1 MPKFNLLNKLLLLT
15 LLPLLIILISI
26 MSVSYTVEVDALD
39 HDIAEFRSALIKER
53 KQQLKEVTEVAA
65 SIVSYQTSLADKG
78 DIKGALRDITF
89 GNAGYFYIY
98 DTQGVNVFHALKP
111 ELEGKKLLD
120 MTDSKGNKIIVGL
133 LNAAQKGDGIFSYFY
148 QKPGS
153 PINIEKLG
161 YAIMLPGTNWM
172 LGTGAYID
180 DIDAVINKYALTA
193 QQSLQEQMMKIL
205 LLSIVLIIVTV
216 IIIFIA
222 AAKMVNPIQRMAD
235 NLNDI
240 AQGEG
245 DLTQR
250 LTVHGSDEIA
260 QLGQSFNLFI
270 DKLQHTIGEIN
281 SATIEINQA
290 GSDMNRQSQEISSQ
304 LLSHN
309 NETEQVVSAITEM
322 SSTAHEVASNTNQ
335 VADATQAVT
344 EDVVRAQGCV
354 DTSLSEI
361 SALVEEIDGAAS
373 SMNALSEQ
381 SQKINNVLSVIGAI
395 AEQTNLLALNAAIEA
410 ARAGEQGR
418 GFAVVADEVRNLASR
433 TQASTLEINEMLTEL
448 HRLVALSVNSMEL
461 SQERSIRSIDSSQA
475 ISESL
480 GSVTTAINSI
490 NDMSTHIAT
499 AATEQSS
506 VTEEINRNIY
516 AIQEIVNVLTQSS
529 KEAEAVSL
537 NVSNEG
543 ERLNK
548 LVSQFK
554 I

>member
-1 MPKFNLLNKLLLLT
+1 MLKLNLLNKLLILT
-15 LLPLLIILISI
+15 LLPLVVILISLF
-26 MSVSYTVEVDALD
+26 SVSYNVEIDALNN
-39 HDIAEFRSALIKER
+39 DIAEFRSALIKER
-53 KQQLKEVTEVAA
+53 KQQLKEITQVAA
-65 SIVSYQTSLADKG
+65 GIVSYQTSLADKG
-78 DIKGALRDITF
+78 NIRAALRDIRF
-89 GNAGYFYIY
+89 GSAGYFYIY
-98 DTQGVNVFHALKP
+98 DTQGINIFHGLKP
-111 ELEGKKLLD
+111 ELEGSDLIG
-120 MTDSKGNKIIVGL
+120 MTDTKGTKIVVGL
-133 LNAAQKGDGIFSYFY
+133 LNAAQKGDGHFSYFY
-148 QKPGS
+148 QKPDS
-153 PINIEKLG
+153 QTQIEKLS
-161 YAIMLPGTNWM
+161 YVTMLPGTSWM

-180 DIDAVINKYALTA
+180 DIEAVINEYALA
-193 QQSLQEQMMKIL
+193 AKESLQDKMIQIL
-205 LLSIVLIIVTV
+205 LLSIVLIIAAMV
-216 IIIFIA
+216 IIFIA
-222 AAKMVNPIQRMAD
+222 AAKMVSPIQRMAD

-250 LTVHGSDEIA
+250 LAVRGQDEIA
-260 QLGQSFNLFI
+260 QLGQSFNLFV
-270 DKLQHTIGEIN
+270 DKLQHTIGEIS
-281 SATIEINQA
+281 SATVEINQA
-290 GSDMNRQSQEISSQ
+290 GSDMNQQSHDISSQ
-304 LLSHN
+304 LLNHN

-335 VADATQAVT
+335 VAEATQAVT
-344 EDVVRAQGCV
+344 KDVVHAQQCV

-361 SALVEEIDGAAS
+361 SALVKEIDGAAD

-381 SQKINNVLSVIGAI
+381 SQKINKVLSVIGGI

-433 TQASTLEINEMLTEL
+433 TQASTLEINEMLSEL
-448 HRLVALSVNSMEL
+448 HRLVALSVNAMEL

-480 GSVTTAINSI
+480 GSVTAAINSI

-529 KEAEAVSL
+529 KEAEAVSR
-537 NVSNEG
+537 NVSSEG
-543 ERLNK
+543 QKLK
-548 LVSQFK
+548 QLVSQFK